1 MAQECRRVRSG
12 DGRREQG
19 AGSREQGVVSTAA
32 KLRQSK
38 GDA

>member
-19 AGSREQGVVSTAA
+19 VVTTGA